1 MTLCYSLVKQRVDF
15 PLISAV
21 LNAGFDSSL
30 IPEDDTPLQGELFGR
45 DSPSAITTHCV
56 YYEDILT
63 SSGTALAGT
72 GRGPKVLPQYK

>member
-30 IPEDDTPLQGELFGR
+30 IPEDDTPL
-45 DSPSAITTHCV
+45 
-56 YYEDILT
+56 
-63 SSGTALAGT
+63 
-72 GRGPKVLPQYK
+72 